1 MSMKGDHRHRR
12 RGGRRGRFGTGA
24 RTLALLTALVAPLL
38 APPLAAQQGP
48 PARGSMDRTQV
59 EQRILTQFRA
69 LVQREIGVDSAT
81 VDVLF
86 GVVESMQEERRAL
99 RTREMRLER
108 RLDGTGIY
116 LSEEQST
123 EALEE
128 FLAIKR
134 EALRLLELEY
144 ERLEAVLEPGQLL
157 RFYTLREQMGERI
170 RRLRGGERGPR
181 GAPSGQPFG

>member
-1 MSMKGDHRHRR
+1 M
-12 RGGRRGRFGTGA
+12 GA
-24 RTLALLTALVAPLL
+24 FALAVLAIAATSLAAAPLV
-38 APPLAAQQGP
+38 AQQGP
-48 PARGSMDRTQV
+48 PSRGSLDRAQI
-59 EQRILTQFRA
+59 EQRILSQFRV
-69 LVQREIGVDSAT
+69 LVQRELGVDSAT
-81 VDVLF
+81 VDDLF
-86 GVVESMQEERRAL
+86 GVVESMQEERRGL

-116 LSEEQST
+116 LSEEQSI

-134 EALRLLELEY
+134 EELRLVELEH